1 MVDRRSFLK
10 SNIALAGVL
19 LGGPL
24 CRSAETRTSTAATAW
39 PPETALAI
47 VDRQLD
53 EAEAFISDT
62 RRNGLRALEFEGDV
76 AGLWMRELEPRL
88 RSGPVAIAG
97 YTSAATLFC
106 LDFLARD
113 FGARTVRRVDAGGA
127 VTFVISQRL
136 GRRAVLAP
144 AAVRAQ
150 WSNSNA

>member
-53 EAEAFISDT
+53 EAEAFISDP
-62 RRNGLRALEFEGDV
+62 RRNGLQALEFEGDV

-88 RSGPVAIAG
+88 RAGPVAMAG
-97 YTSAATLFC
+97 YTGAATLFC
-106 LDFLARD
+106 LDLLARD
-113 FGARTVRRVDAGGA
+113 YGARTLFRVDTGA
-127 VTFVISQRL
+127 AVSWILSSSPA
-136 GRRAVLAP
+136 RRAPLTP
-144 AAVRAQ
+144 SR
-150 WSNSNA
+150 WSQTDA